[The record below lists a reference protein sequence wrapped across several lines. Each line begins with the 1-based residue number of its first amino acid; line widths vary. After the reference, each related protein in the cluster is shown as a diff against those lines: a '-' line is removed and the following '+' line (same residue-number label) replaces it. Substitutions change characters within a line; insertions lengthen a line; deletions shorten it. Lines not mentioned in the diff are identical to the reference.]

1 MYFTFQWFPLKTS
14 LKIYVIKFNLY
25 FRGFDPMGG
34 FVLWIYSPYV
44 AFQSVSGMVRLQK
57 LLQTFVQA
65 MVSLCLAA
73 LPVGRRK
80 KLKDSD

>member
-1 MYFTFQWFPLKTS
+1 
-14 LKIYVIKFNLY
+14 
-25 FRGFDPMGG
+25 MGG

-73 LPVGRRK
+73 LPVGRQK